1 MQLGLLG
8 KLLRLGSTSYKHL
21 PTLQGDLR
29 DRFEAVVLI
38 RKFPSR
44 KCIIL
49 YSHNAWRY
57 PGRARTYPR
66 PELIV
71 WLVVQRRLA
80 TVVMLLKFAIQNP
93 FPGFKEGI
101 TMLTGFVGRFL
112 SIFTLE
118 GLISS
123 TGKLSL
129 AISIPFPDCRE
140 EILSW
145 SAGRNYWL
153 FLYYIWCL
161 LFWFLYSV
169 VRLHVML
176 SLVLLVVSVY

>member
-1 MQLGLLG
+1 MYYSLLPQCL
-8 KLLRLGSTSYKHL
+8 KVSWKSENLSKTRAYCVAGSAK
-21 PTLQGDLR
+21 
-29 DRFEAVVLI
+29 
-38 RKFPSR
+38 
-44 KCIIL
+44 
-49 YSHNAWRY
+49 
-57 PGRARTYPR
+57 
-66 PELIV
+66 
-71 WLVVQRRLA
+71 RLA

-153 FLYYIWCL
+153 FLYYI
-161 LFWFLYSV
+161 
-169 VRLHVML
+169 
-176 SLVLLVVSVY
+176 